1 MGIIRCF
8 IFTSD
13 YSLVFTRNSIFDFL
27 IFTEKTGVIGDT
39 IGGITAPFLNLA
51 AAVLVYLSF
60 SQQMEANKIQFNALK
75 EDKAEK
81 RDTQLMTLSDNVAKE
96 LESDLANIKTSN
108 LVGTDALDTILE
120 LIISNS
126 NLNIT
131 NEVDKFRKIKAYI
144 GKNILLLT
152 QIENISNP
160 FYKELYYNKYI
171 MNYHIN
177 IWKYTQRTIYI
188 NSSDNDWKNAI
199 QVGLHDLI
207 QMNKRIS
214 ESLKKDELSN

>member
-1 MGIIRCF
+1 
-8 IFTSD
+8 
-13 YSLVFTRNSIFDFL
+13 
-27 IFTEKTGVIGDT
+27 
-39 IGGITAPFLNLA
+39 
-51 AAVLVYLSF
+51 
-60 SQQMEANKIQFNALK
+60 MEANKIQFNALK